1 MKKILAKTT
10 RRDFLAASATGATAF
25 TIVPRNVLGAPEV
38 PPSEKLGGALIG
50 CGGRGPGTYS
60 GMCKDLNVEL
70 LAACDVDIRKA
81 QRFADSRNKGKAKA
95 YQDFRRLLERDDIDV
110 VSIAT
115 PPQACIATPK
125 VGHASAMIDFRD
137 LQ

>member
-50 CGGRGPGTYS
+50 C
-60 GMCKDLNVEL
+60 
-70 LAACDVDIRKA
+70 
-81 QRFADSRNKGKAKA
+81 
-95 YQDFRRLLERDDIDV
+95 
-110 VSIAT
+110 
-115 PPQACIATPK
+115 
-125 VGHASAMIDFRD
+125 
-137 LQ
+137 